1 MIETGSRIYLPP
13 VTDLKAI
20 AAGIFEEDD
29 TGVQVFIGMPFNMLG
44 ISLDSDCIP
53 PIHTMETVRQ
63 NPTRQSLPTPVSSV
77 RGQVRPIRGCF
88 KIHPALCLLHL
99 RLYLLFQSMY
109 QWRFILHTHALSF
122 LAASSQFPLIL
133 DNVSFW
139 QAPCSICQVI
149 QSHLQESSC

>member
-53 PIHTMETVRQ
+53 PIHTMDTVRQ
-63 NPTRQSLPTPVSSV
+63 NPTRQSLATPVSLSV
-77 RGQVRPIRGCF
+77 DKC
-88 KIHPALCLLHL
+88 
-99 RLYLLFQSMY
+99 
-109 QWRFILHTHALSF
+109 ALSEDV
-122 LAASSQFPLIL
+122 SKYIL
-133 DNVSFW
+133 PFAFST
-139 QAPCSICQVI
+139 
-149 QSHLQESSC
+149 